1 MATPHEVLN
10 AIPEPI
16 KVIADVTSA
25 SVALVALVNAL
36 PSIAAGLSIIWLG
49 WQMWDRWKYG
59 PKSLRIDGDDKEG
72 RE

>member
-49 WQMWDRWKYG
+49 WQMYDRWKYG
-59 PKSLRIDGDDKEG
+59 PKALRNKEG
-72 RE
+72 DPS